1 MAICSSQVLRKQRPP
16 PVCGR
21 PANPGPGARDQVR
34 GTMITPRALATSRP
48 DLTVANLILDYPL
61 SPFLPS
67 TNPPSLHNPTSL
79 PNTSPSSK
87 PSSFFYSVSAL
98 LDYFTMDRIK
108 EVSQFSQSCS
118 VFSSWDLEKGVQRVA
133 VEVEGVGRKLC

>member
-1 MAICSSQVLRKQRPP
+1 MAVCSSQVLWKQRPP
-16 PVCGR
+16 PVRGR

-67 TNPPSLHNPTSL
+67 TNPPSLHNPTPL
-79 PNTSPSSK
+79 PSTSPSST
-87 PSSFFYSVSAL
+87 PSSLFYPVSAL
-98 LDYFTMDRIK
+98 LNYFTMDRIK

-118 VFSSWDLEKGVQRVA
+118 VFSSWNLEKGVRRAA
-133 VEVEGVGRKLC
+133 VEEQAASRKLC